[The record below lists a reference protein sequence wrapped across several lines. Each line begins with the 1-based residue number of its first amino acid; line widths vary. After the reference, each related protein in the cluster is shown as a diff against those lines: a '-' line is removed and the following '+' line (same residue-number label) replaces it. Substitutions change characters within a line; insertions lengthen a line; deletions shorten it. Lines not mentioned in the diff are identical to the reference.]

1 MLWAYVCVS
10 TYETFIQLHRILA
23 RRRWAL
29 ARGLLWVAFACLAFS
44 LLPEE
49 SVRIVEQYQLAG
61 YWWRDPELSYKLYW
75 FQLPVDKFGEQ
86 LRVID
91 YLETYS
97 TPQDEVYVWGT
108 APLIN
113 FLPQRS
119 NPSRFV
125 SNLGLISKWAPES
138 WRQEL
143 VQTLE
148 AKRPRYIVVGRH
160 DSVAPLTS
168 TPLDSEE
175 YLAVYP
181 GLAGLLS
188 RQYGVAV
195 NYADFEIYELK

>member
-1 MLWAYVCVS
+1 MRV
-10 TYETFIQLHRILA
+10 
-23 RRRWAL
+23 
-29 ARGLLWVAFACLAFS
+29 
-44 LLPEE
+44 
-49 SVRIVEQYQLAG
+49 VEQYQLAAD
-61 YWWRDPELSYKLYW
+61 WWRDPELSYKLYW

-91 YLETYS
+91 YLKAHS
-97 TPQDEVYVWGT
+97 PPQDEVYVWGT

-113 FLPQRS
+113 FLPQRR

-148 AKRPRYIVVGRH
+148 AKRPGYIVVARH
-160 DSVAPLTS
+160 DLVAPLTF

-175 YLAVYP
+175 YLQVYP
-181 GLAGLLS
+181 ALASLLN